1 MVCIIEKMK
10 NEDWKYVSQIYKEG
24 IETNL
29 ATFQNEVPTWEEWDK
44 SHFSTCRYVA
54 KDGKEILGWIALSP
68 TSSRCVYKGVAEVS
82 VYVRDWYRGKSIGA
96 ALLKKVIEESEK
108 EGIWTL
114 QSGIIKENTG
124 SINLH
129 KRCGFREV
137 GIRERIAR
145 MNNIEWMDVVMME
158 RRSKIVGI
166 S

>member
-1 MVCIIEKMK
+1 MGYILEEMK
-10 NEDWKYVSQIYKEG
+10 VEDWEAVSQIYREG

-44 SHFSTCRYVA
+44 SHFTICRYVA
-54 KDGKEILGWIALSP
+54 KEGDTIQGWIALSP

-82 VYVRDWYRGKSIGA
+82 VYVGDRFKGRGIGA

-108 EGIWTL
+108 EGVWTL
-114 QSGIIKENTG
+114 QSGVIKENTG

-129 KRCGFREV
+129 KKCGFREV
-137 GIRERIAR
+137 GIREKVAK
-145 MNNIEWMDVVMME
+145 MNGVEWMDVVILE
-158 RRSKIVGI
+158 RRSKVVGV